1 MCELSTTSTY
11 FYFVFGNCPCTLSS
25 WYQCVNGNPG
35 FSDDVSCCITRSS
48 DNGTLLCS
56 FMLDEVAIHKQ
67 LDFDV
72 SLDKFVGY
80 VDMCVDLEDKA
91 GHPLAHEA
99 VVYDCVTNGALEGAY
114 CIFFNCR
121 SSR

>member
-1 MCELSTTSTY
+1 M
-11 FYFVFGNCPCTLSS
+11 
-25 WYQCVNGNPG
+25 NGNPG
-35 FSDDVSCCITRSS
+35 FSDDVFAALQVRARSS

-56 FMLDEVAIHKQ
+56 FMLDEVAIHKE

-80 VDMCVDLEDKA
+80 VDMCVDLDDKA

-99 VVYDCVTNGALEGAY
+99 VVFMIVSLTEHWKVPTAY
-114 CIFFNCR
+114 FCNCR